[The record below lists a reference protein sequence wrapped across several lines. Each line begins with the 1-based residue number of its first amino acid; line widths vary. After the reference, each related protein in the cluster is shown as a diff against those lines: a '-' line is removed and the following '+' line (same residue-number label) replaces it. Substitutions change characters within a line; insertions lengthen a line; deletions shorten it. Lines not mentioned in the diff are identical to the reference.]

1 MPRRFIL
8 AKGFAPGRASCNGD
22 HGASGL
28 GVAAHDATGGG
39 WSARRRPSSTGRA
52 GGGGAHGAAG
62 TGTASPAVGQR
73 CQSSAVGAGAAGQ
86 RCQSAAVG
94 AGSGAAGCQSS
105 AVGAGAGSGA
115 ARFRGS

>member
-8 AKGFAPGRASCNGD
+8 ANGFAPGRASCNGD

-28 GVAAHDATGGG
+28 GVAAHDDTGGG
-39 WSARRRPSSTGRA
+39 WPARSSTGRA

-73 CQSSAVGAGAAGQ
+73 CQS
-86 RCQSAAVG
+86 AAVG

-105 AVGAGAGSGA
+105 AVGAGAGRCQSSVVGAGAGSGA

>member
-8 AKGFAPGRASCNGD
+8 ANGFAPGRASCNGD

-73 CQSSAVGAGAAGQ
+73 CQS
-86 RCQSAAVG
+86 AAVG

-105 AVGAGAGSGA
+105 AVGAGAGRCQSSAVGAGAGSGA

>member
-28 GVAAHDATGGG
+28 GVVAHDATGGG

-73 CQSSAVGAGAAGQ
+73 CQSAAVGAVSGAAGCQSSAVGAGAG
-86 RCQSAAVG
+86 R
-94 AGSGAAGCQSS
+94 CQSS

>member
-8 AKGFAPGRASCNGD
+8 ANGFAPGRASCNGD

-39 WSARRRPSSTGRA
+39 
-52 GGGGAHGAAG
+52 GAHGAAG
-62 TGTASPAVGQR
+62 SGRAGGGIGTASSAVGQR
-73 CQSSAVGAGAAGQ
+73 CQSSAVGAAG
-86 RCQSAAVG
+86 V
-94 AGSGAAGCQSS
+94 
-105 AVGAGAGSGA
+105 GA